1 MNKIQKN
8 NQLLLIIPWL
18 LIVLLIILNL
28 NLNKKLS
35 NAEKQQATD
44 QPCLTERKKDDSKY
58 SDSQK
63 NYKEIN
69 YKTFKK
75 LYKGKESATI
85 AVVDNTSNTYDK
97 FIEFINKTSYYND
110 LNINLLIT
118 SKLSKKNLVDF
129 YELDDRFVDL
139 ESNYIIVVKNNK
151 VLALVELSNVDLVD
165 LIETYE

>member
-75 LYKGKESATI
+75 LYKGKESVTI

-129 YELDDRFVDL
+129 YELDDRFADL

>member
-129 YELDDRFVDL
+129 YELDDRFADL

-165 LIETYE
+165 LIETYK

>member
-58 SDSQK
+58 SDSKK

-129 YELDDRFVDL
+129 YELDDRFADL

>member
-75 LYKGKESATI
+75 LYKGKESVTI

>member
-1 MNKIQKN
+1 M
-8 NQLLLIIPWL
+8 
-18 LIVLLIILNL
+18 
-28 NLNKKLS
+28 
-35 NAEKQQATD
+35 
-44 QPCLTERKKDDSKY
+44 
-58 SDSQK
+58 
-63 NYKEIN
+63 
-69 YKTFKK
+69 
-75 LYKGKESATI
+75 YKGKESATI

-129 YELDDRFVDL
+129 YELDDRFADL

>member
-75 LYKGKESATI
+75 LYKAKESATI

-129 YELDDRFVDL
+129 YELDDRFADL

>member
-129 YELDDRFVDL
+129 YELDDRFADL

>member
-18 LIVLLIILNL
+18 LIVFLIILNL
-28 NLNKKLS
+28 NLTKQLW
-35 NAEKQQATD
+35 NAGNTQATD

-118 SKLSKKNLVDF
+118 SKLSKKNLVDL
-129 YELDDRFVDL
+129 YELDDRFADL
-139 ESNYIIVVKNNK
+139 ESNYIIVVRNNK

>member
-129 YELDDRFVDL
+129 YELDDRFADL

-165 LIETYE
+165 LIEIYE

>member
-18 LIVLLIILNL
+18 LIVLLIVLNL

-35 NAEKQQATD
+35 NAKKQQTTD

-110 LNINLLIT
+110 LNINLLNT

-129 YELDDRFVDL
+129 YELDDRFADL

-165 LIETYE
+165 LIEIYE

>member
-69 YKTFKK
+69 YKNFKK

-129 YELDDRFVDL
+129 YELDDRFADL

-165 LIETYE
+165 LIEIYE

>member
-129 YELDDRFVDL
+129 YELDDRFADL

-151 VLALVELSNVDLVD
+151 ILALVELSNVDLVD

>member
-18 LIVLLIILNL
+18 LIVLLIVLNL

-35 NAEKQQATD
+35 NAEKQQTTD

-110 LNINLLIT
+110 LNINLLNT

-129 YELDDRFVDL
+129 YELDDRFADL

-165 LIETYE
+165 LIEIYE

>member
-18 LIVLLIILNL
+18 LIVLLIVLNL
-28 NLNKKLS
+28 NLNKKLA
-35 NAEKQQATD
+35 NAEKQQTTD

-110 LNINLLIT
+110 LNINLLNT

-129 YELDDRFVDL
+129 YELDDRFADL

-165 LIETYE
+165 LIEIYE